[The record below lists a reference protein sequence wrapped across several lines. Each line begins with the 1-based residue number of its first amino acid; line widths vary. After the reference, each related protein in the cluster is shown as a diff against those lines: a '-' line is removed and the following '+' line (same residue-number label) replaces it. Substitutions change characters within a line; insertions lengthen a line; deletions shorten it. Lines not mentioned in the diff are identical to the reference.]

1 MNRYLNI
8 LYLLLHHLRPLGD
21 HHHPRPG
28 DDDHRRIPAHRL
40 VRLDAVV
47 LLEDSDVDHL
57 HHIGEKEAMG
67 PEEAG
72 GVGSIVEEEVEGVME
87 MGLMEGEADM
97 ETTVDEV
104 GTVEVEGVA
113 LGMMEE
119 EVDMVDEGDT
129 VEEEEEIA
137 GTEEEADTDHQ
148 EAPIE
153 VGHQHQEEG
162 DTTPDQDQDH
172 QSEEGVVRN
181 TVVKGDIPPP
191 GQGQSRAEVEVG
203 VEAQHRGGRRVSVG
217 VSREVGVGVEV
228 RLGERGVIREV
239 SAGAG
244 LGLGR
249 LCLKSRCRCRL
260 VETKSRSLR
269 HDMDR

>member
-21 HHHPRPG
+21 HHHPRRGG
-28 DDDHRRIPAHRL
+28 DDHHHIPAHHP
-40 VRLDAVV
+40 VRLDVV
-47 LLEDSDVDHL
+47 VPLEGLDVDHL
-57 HHIGEKEAMG
+57 HRIGEKEVTDQG
-67 PEEAG
+67 EEEE
-72 GVGSIVEEEVEGVME
+72 VGSIVEEEVEVGME
-87 MGLMEGEADM
+87 MGLMVDEADM
-97 ETTVDEV
+97 VTMVDEV

-119 EVDMVDEGDT
+119 EVDMVDEEGMVD
-129 VEEEEEIA
+129 EEEEIA
-137 GTEEEADTDHQ
+137 GIEEEADTDHQ
-148 EAPIE
+148 EAPVE
-153 VGHQHQEEG
+153 VDHQHQEEG
-162 DTTPDQDQDH
+162 DMTPDQDQDH

-191 GQGQSRAEVEVG
+191 DLGQSRAGVEVG
-203 VEAQHRGGRRVSVG
+203 VEVPHRGERRVSVG
-217 VSREVGVGVEV
+217 VSLGVGVGAEV
-228 RLGERGVIREV
+228 RLGERGVIRGV
-239 SAGAG
+239 SARAG